1 MLKYW
6 QFFEKLENDHWKYW
20 GQELVV
26 EEHKKELYQEKY
38 AYWIELR
45 FNQFSLLLST
55 LFLYLLFITI
65 LNHSLSSCF
74 PSLFSPEL

>member
-6 QFFEKLENDHWKYW
+6 QIFEKLENVHLKYW

-38 AYWIELR
+38 AY
-45 FNQFSLLLST
+45 
-55 LFLYLLFITI
+55 
-65 LNHSLSSCF
+65 
-74 PSLFSPEL
+74 